1 MCEEDAEYLKC
12 KKQSRLCR
20 CCASE
25 TENCARVHGTYSMLT
40 WPRCGGFIAPVVRR
54 MHRTRGS
61 PAVFNLAFSSATAS
75 SPYVVRVQTGKRLI
89 QSAQSARAKC

>member
-12 KKQSRLCR
+12 KKQHV
-20 CCASE
+20 ASE

-75 SPYVVRVQTGKRLI
+75 SPYVVRVQAGKL
-89 QSAQSARAKC
+89 